1 MINRLYAVRRICALV
16 LIAAVLGMTV
26 QPALGESSGL
36 SVPPGQVPRP
46 NATITVFAAAS
57 LTDAFR
63 EIGQKY
69 ELYNPGVKVVFSFA
83 GSQVLSQQLNQG
95 APADVFA
102 SANLAQMNT
111 AVQGGRVSFSQV
123 FGYNRLVVI
132 IPANN
137 PGQITELND
146 LARPGLQIV
155 LAAPSVPVGQYALDF
170 LTKASAD
177 PAFSPSFKSGVL
189 QNVVSY
195 EDNVKAVF
203 AKVALGE
210 ADAGI
215 VYTTDVLGDDAI
227 RVKRLYIPDALN
239 TVATYPI
246 AVVNDSPNPYWA
258 WGFVRFVMSQD
269 GQLVLWEH
277 GFTANWTP
285 TRNLR

>member
-1 MINRLYAVRRICALV
+1 MINRLHALRRICALI
-16 LIAAVLGMTV
+16 LIAAVLGTSV
-26 QPALGESSGL
+26 QSALGESSAL

-69 ELYNPGVKVVFSFA
+69 ELYNPGVKVVFNFA

-102 SANLAQMNT
+102 SANVAQMNT

-123 FGYNRLVVI
+123 FVSNRLVVI
-132 IPANN
+132 YPADN
-137 PGQITELND
+137 PGQITGLND
-146 LARPGLQIV
+146 LAKPGLQIV
-155 LAAPSVPVGQYALDF
+155 LAARSVPVGQYALDF

-177 PAFSPSFKSGVL
+177 PNFSPSFKSDVL

-195 EDNVKAVF
+195 EDNVKGVF

-215 VYTTDVLGDDAI
+215 VYTTDVVGSDSADV
-227 RVKRLYIPDALN
+227 RRLYIPDALN

-269 GQLVLWEH
+269 GQLALWEH
-277 GFTANWTP
+277 GFITNWIP
-285 TRNLR
+285 TRNRR